1 MHQGPHGKEKGSG
14 SRPQED
20 IRTPHGQC
28 HSQIAGMHVQKGVP
42 HPVGKIDKNVP
53 RKDFGFT
60 KDVADSFER
69 IGRAGIL
76 CHHWL
81 CLCCFDVAV
90 VFRIAGIALQPIS
103 RDKDAFTSHGRTL
116 AFRLADFMDNVRGG
130 TNVGDTK
137 AGIGKKPCIAPIE
150 IIIVVSMERKFRGDS
165 SEDGDGIHGDRDRI
179 IKGKGRIE
187 PTPVV
192 AIGIIDFVRRCA
204 TARQFFDSSSDNC
217 GHGS

>member
-1 MHQGPHGKEKGSG
+1 
-14 SRPQED
+14 
-20 IRTPHGQC
+20 
-28 HSQIAGMHVQKGVP
+28 MHVQKGVP

-60 KDVADSFER
+60 DHMPDSFQGIR
-69 IGRAGIL
+69 RAGIL

-81 CLCCFDVAV
+81 CLCCFNVAV
-90 VFRIAGIALQPIS
+90 VFLIAGIALQPIS

-116 AFRLADFMDNVRGG
+116 TFGLADFMDNVRGG
-130 TNVGDTK
+130 TNMGDTK
-137 AGIGKKPCIAPIE
+137 AGIGKEPGIAPIE

-165 SEDGDGIHGDRDRI
+165 SEDSDGIHGDRDGI

-187 PTPVV
+187 PTSVV
-192 AIGIIDFVRRCA
+192 AVGIIDFVRRCA
-204 TARQFFDSSSDNC
+204 TARQFFDSSSNDG